1 MKLTKLFGLA
11 TLVSAV
17 ALAGCKDDKPA
28 AAAAPQ
34 EPAARKLTVGVMTG
48 AEAQVTEVA
57 AKIAKEKYNIDV
69 KLVEFTEYTQP
80 NDALTKGD
88 LDANA
93 FQHKPYMDKEVEQ
106 RGYKLAIVGNTFVF
120 PIAAYSKK
128 IKNVSELQD
137 GTTVAV
143 PNNPSNLGRALLLLE
158 KQGLIKLKDPSN
170 LFSTSID
177 VIENPKNLQ
186 IKEVEGSLLPR
197 MLDDVD
203 FAIIN
208 NNYAVQQGLTA
219 EKDGIFVE
227 DKDSPYV
234 NLVVSREDNKDN
246 EAIKDFVKAFQT
258 EEVYQEALKHFQG
271 GVVKGW

>member
-1 MKLTKLFGLA
+1 GLA

-28 AAAAPQ
+28 TAAAPQ

-137 GTTVAV
+137 GATVAI

-246 EAIKDFVKAFQT
+246 ETIKDFVKAFQT

>member
-128 IKNVSELQD
+128 SKMSLSYKTGQ
-137 GTTVAV
+137 
-143 PNNPSNLGRALLLLE
+143 LL
-158 KQGLIKLKDPSN
+158 
-170 LFSTSID
+170 
-177 VIENPKNLQ
+177 
-186 IKEVEGSLLPR
+186 R
-197 MLDDVD
+197 
-203 FAIIN
+203 
-208 NNYAVQQGLTA
+208 Y
-219 EKDGIFVE
+219 
-227 DKDSPYV
+227 
-234 NLVVSREDNKDN
+234 
-246 EAIKDFVKAFQT
+246 QT
-258 EEVYQEALKHFQG
+258 IQVT
-271 GVVKGW
+271 

>member
-28 AAAAPQ
+28 AAAASQ

-137 GTTVAV
+137 GATVAV

>member
-28 AAAAPQ
+28 AAATPQ
-34 EPAARKLTVGVMTG
+34 EPATRKLTVGVMTG

-137 GTTVAV
+137 GATVAV

>member
-1 MKLTKLFGLA
+1 MKLTKLLGLA
-11 TLVSAV
+11 TIFSAI

-28 AAAAPQ
+28 ATAAKQ
-34 EPAARKLTVGVMTG
+34 EPAARKLTIGVMSG

-57 AKIAKEKYNIDV
+57 ARIAKEKYNIDV
-69 KLVEFTEYTQP
+69 KLIEFTEYTQP
-80 NDALTKGD
+80 NEALSKGD

-137 GTTVAV
+137 GAIVAV

-158 KQGLIKLKDPSN
+158 KQGVIKLKDSSN

-177 VIENPKNLQ
+177 VVENPKNIQ
-186 IKEVEGSLLPR
+186 IKEVETSLLPR
-197 MLDDVD
+197 ALDDVD

-208 NNYAVQQGLTA
+208 NTYAGQHGLTR

-234 NLVVSREDNKDN
+234 NLVVTREDNKENDV
-246 EAIKDFVKAFQT
+246 IKDFVKAFQS
-258 EEVYQEALKHFQG
+258 EEVYQEAVKHFND

>member
-1 MKLTKLFGLA
+1 MKLTKLLGLA
-11 TLVSAV
+11 TLFSAV
-17 ALAGCKDDKPA
+17 ALIGCKDEKTA
-28 AAAAPQ
+28 ATAPQ
-34 EPAARKLTVGVMTG
+34 EPAARKLTLGVMSG
-48 AEAQVTEVA
+48 AEAQVAEVA

-80 NDALTKGD
+80 NDALSKGD

-128 IKNVSELQD
+128 IKNVSELRE
-137 GTTVAV
+137 GAIITV
-143 PNNPSNLGRALLLLE
+143 PNNPSNLGRALILLE
-158 KQGLIKLKDPSN
+158 KQGVIKLKDSNN

-177 VIENPKNLQ
+177 VVENPKNVV
-186 IKEVEGSLLPR
+186 IKEVETSLLAR
-197 MLDDVD
+197 TLDDVD
-203 FAIIN
+203 FAVIN
-208 NNYAVQQGLTA
+208 NTYAAQHGLSR

-234 NLVVSREDNKDN
+234 NIVVTREDNKDN
-246 EAIKDFVKAFQT
+246 ETLKDFVKAFQSD
-258 EEVYQEALKHFQG
+258 EVYQEAVKHFKD

>member
-1 MKLTKLFGLA
+1 
-11 TLVSAV
+11 
-17 ALAGCKDDKPA
+17 
-28 AAAAPQ
+28 
-34 EPAARKLTVGVMTG
+34 MTG

-120 PIAAYSKK
+120 PITAYSKK

-137 GTTVAV
+137 GATVAV

-177 VIENPKNLQ
+177 VIENPK
-186 IKEVEGSLLPR
+186 ISKS
-197 MLDDVD
+197 
-203 FAIIN
+203 
-208 NNYAVQQGLTA
+208 
-219 EKDGIFVE
+219 K
-227 DKDSPYV
+227 K
-234 NLVVSREDNKDN
+234 
-246 EAIKDFVKAFQT
+246 
-258 EEVYQEALKHFQG
+258 LKVHYFH
-271 GVVKGW
+271 VC